1 MNSLKFIIVVISCII
16 IGFLMDYLRETY
28 SVPVALSLVIA
39 FILVLLLYNS
49 FKKNQEKKRNRYRYL
64 KVT

>member
-49 FKKNQEKKRNRYRYL
+49 FKKNQEKK
-64 KVT
+64 KKQI